1 MIIDRWLARF
11 KEPVGDFDEG
21 ANVNKKVRQRN
32 SFVTLIVVCGIAIGG
47 VAGWW
52 YVKPAPITVT
62 TTESKS
68 VDFGEVM
75 EDGFTEK
82 DNQSALTQQQMEIDS
97 IHKSVKSLEGGLE
110 GLSATIKQELSQIS
124 SGIERNQRT
133 ELDQMKT
140 DWKNKLAELD
150 ILKARL
156 KEQLNETGSESG
168 VQATAVNGNGTTFGD
183 YRYPPKPSSQI
194 STNNPN
200 EGEFSYNNTSRATA
214 DTMGFE
220 TSTFHWKASV
230 EEAKAKRTVENYVPT
245 GTFVTAVVTGGAD
258 ANAGVSGQGDTAPIV
273 FQTINSGILPNGE
286 KSKLNNCTI
295 TGSVY
300 GEISASRG
308 ITRTDRMSCI
318 QPDGDIL
325 DIPVKATAF
334 NFGRNGI
341 RGTTILKNGKIIQM
355 AGVSGILTG
364 LGETGT
370 ALSQTTTPTALGPS
384 QTVNGG
390 DALVN
395 LLGNA
400 TSSVG
405 SKLAE
410 YYIKLAELYHPI
422 VEVNPGAVVNIVFLE
437 GFPLDPLLADE
448 YEAKIEQEQ
457 QAQQGT
463 PQNQLINALTNAPTA
478 ATNQVVNPL
487 ADKLSQQGIS
497 ASQFGSVQ

>member
-21 ANVNKKVRQRN
+21 ANVNKKIRQRN
-32 SFVTLIVVCGIAIGG
+32 SFVTLIVVCGITIGG
-47 VAGWW
+47 IAAWW
-52 YVKPAPITVT
+52 YLKPAPITVT

-82 DNQSALTQQQMEIDS
+82 DNQSALTQQQMEIDG

-140 DWKNKLAELD
+140 DWENKLAELD

-156 KEQLNETGSESG
+156 KEQLNETSSESG
-168 VQATAVNGNGTTFGD
+168 AQATAVNGNGTTFGD
-183 YRYPPKPSSQI
+183 YRYPPKPSSQT

-200 EGEFSYNNTSRATA
+200 EGEFHMTILLAPPQTPWGLKLAPFTGKHPLKKQKPN
-214 DTMGFE
+214 
-220 TSTFHWKASV
+220 V
-230 EEAKAKRTVENYVPT
+230 QVENYVPT

-273 FQTINSGILPNGE
+273 FQTINSGVLPNGE

-341 RGTTILKNGKIIQM
+341 RGTNYFEKWENN
-355 AGVSGILTG
+355 S
-364 LGETGT
+364 
-370 ALSQTTTPTALGPS
+370 
-384 QTVNGG
+384 NGG
-390 DALVN
+390 
-395 LLGNA
+395 
-400 TSSVG
+400 SVWNFNRIRRNRN
-405 SKLAE
+405 S
-410 YYIKLAELYHPI
+410 PI
-422 VEVNPGAVVNIVFLE
+422 SNNNT
-437 GFPLDPLLADE
+437 
-448 YEAKIEQEQ
+448 Y
-457 QAQQGT
+457 
-463 PQNQLINALTNAPTA
+463 
-478 ATNQVVNPL
+478 
-487 ADKLSQQGIS
+487 GIRTIS
-497 ASQFGSVQ
+497 NG